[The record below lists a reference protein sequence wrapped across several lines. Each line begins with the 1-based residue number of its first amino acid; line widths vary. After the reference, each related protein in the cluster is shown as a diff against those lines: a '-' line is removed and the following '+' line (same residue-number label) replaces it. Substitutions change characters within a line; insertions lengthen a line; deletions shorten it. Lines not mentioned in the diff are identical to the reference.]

1 MQVAEAQQL
10 VAIAYRQ
17 ATLKWVMRIAGL
29 GAVVLPVAAFATH
42 SWIVAVTGAVVAAA
56 VLLFISTD
64 ASSRVKRITG
74 LPQPVQSRLWKR
86 YRTDAPYAMR
96 VKVALANDGL
106 SRALDEITRSL
117 NTRDATANARD
128 MLSRD

>member
-74 LPQPVQSRLWKR
+74 LPQAVQSRLWKR